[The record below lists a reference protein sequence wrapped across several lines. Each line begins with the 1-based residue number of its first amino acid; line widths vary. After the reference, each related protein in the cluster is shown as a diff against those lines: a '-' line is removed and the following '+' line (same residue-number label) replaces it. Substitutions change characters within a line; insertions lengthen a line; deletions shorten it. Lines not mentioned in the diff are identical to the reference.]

1 MFHYF
6 NTVTDDKGNSLPGF
20 QVEVVQLSDG
30 QTVVPI
36 FADENSTPIQT
47 VSGVANRAVA
57 DAAGNYDFFVNEGTY
72 SLRFYDAK
80 GGFLKSQ
87 RFLPFYGAEQVTNVL
102 SNAPVVE
109 ELLGT
114 DQIPIVRGGIV
125 DVISA
130 DDFAQF
136 FNFGPPV
143 FETSPSISGAAEVG
157 QVLIANDGIVSGG
170 SITGRNWLKDGGVL
184 VGETNPTYTIIADD
198 EGSQISLQVSASGPF
213 GNTTETSAPIGPV
226 TSATLEPGASWNGN
240 VDTGFAGGEAAPID
254 PVRTVAKPAARF
266 IVPPAQTF
274 TDDLLVIVRAE
285 ALNAGTLI
293 DGVQKV
299 RFNYEGAAI
308 DVADAK
314 YHDFTDAN
322 GNPVSY
328 LGYAVTLK
336 KPSGTQGEARLFAEV
351 VPSDPAMQSRV
362 LQMTTFPKDNQYEV
376 EVTVDPDQPEV
387 ESVNYQSITRAL
399 RAAVVNGGSDNVRIT
414 VMKTG
419 DYELDRPDSLSYQTG
434 SYIVIDAAPG
444 VTCTIKRPV
453 ADFGTL
459 SMRTRIGAL
468 WFKGEN
474 VVIDFSTWGELYK
487 ENTGN
492 QTVLDGV
499 TITNSNGRDSLFL
512 GGTPPGNQWRFRGA
526 AFFMECEVTEVEDV
540 FRNALLVR
548 GCTGSNLSGDIFS
561 GARCVINS
569 SSVDFS
575 SQFFRT
581 PEDAFTIEYTGSA
594 ATGTVSLTGTSDQSA
609 GRDLRLIE
617 DGVTVATYT
626 IFQSRTMQ
634 QVIDFVNGEA
644 DWQAVEAIP
653 ATQRRAS
660 ALTAEGTPAFGSFS
674 NADAKTAP
682 LQMIA
687 AFDLHEDFYASGG
700 GVQENIIFAE
710 SIGYNTEGAQLFHL
724 KDATDFYDGVFVNN
738 AVHPSGTTL
747 DFSNFQANFSHLVFC
762 HNSVARQTS
771 RLFTGSGRSFDSR
784 CLFSNNAVQS
794 LVWDGPPDGDLVID
808 SNHTVTAAPAGATNN
823 TTGGSTSSLWVDV
836 EAGDFTPT
844 GELLTNLKTPV
855 FATDINGEDRAA
867 SDAAGAVKS

>member
-20 QVEVVQLSDG
+20 QVEVVQLADG

-87 RFLPFYGAEQVTNVL
+87 RFLPLYGAEQVTNVL
-102 SNAPVVE
+102 SNAPVVD

-114 DQIPIVRGGIV
+114 DQIPIVRGGVV

-130 DDFAQF
+130 NDFAQF

-143 FETSPSISGAAEVG
+143 FETSPSISGLAEVG
-157 QVLIANDGIVSGG
+157 EVLSANDGTVSGG

-184 VGETNPTYTIIADD
+184 VGETNTTYTIIADD
-198 EGSQISLQVSASGPF
+198 EGSEISLQVSASGPF
-213 GNTTETSAPIGPV
+213 GNASATSSAVGPV
-226 TSATLEPGASWNGN
+226 TSAALQPGSNWNGA
-240 VDTGFAGGEAAPID
+240 VDSGFSGGEAAPVD

-362 LQMTTFPKDNQYEV
+362 LQMTTFPKDSQYEV

-387 ESVNYQSITRAL
+387 ESVNYQTITNAL
-399 RAAVVNGGSDNVRIT
+399 RAAVVNGGSDSVRIT
-414 VMKTG
+414 VVKTG
-419 DYELDRPDSLSYQTG
+419 DYEIDRPGALDYQTG
-434 SYIVIDAAPG
+434 SYIVIDAAAG

-459 SMRTRIGAL
+459 SMRPRIGAL

-474 VVIDFSTWGELYK
+474 IVFDFSTWCELYK
-487 ENTGN
+487 ESTGN
-492 QTVLDGV
+492 QTILDGV

-512 GGTPPGNQWRFRGA
+512 GGTPPGNQWRFRGTA
-526 AFFMECEVTEVEDV
+526 LFMECDSSEVEDV
-540 FRNALLVR
+540 YRNGFLVR
-548 GCTGSNLSGDIFS
+548 GCAGENLSGDIFS
-561 GARCVINS
+561 GAKCVVNCN
-569 SSVDFS
+569 SVDFS
-575 SQFFRT
+575 SQYFRT
-581 PEDAFTIEYTGSA
+581 PEDAFTILYTGTGS
-594 ATGTVSLTGTSDQSA
+594 GTVTLTGISDASN
-609 GRDLRLIE
+609 RELRLRVN
-617 DGVTVATYT
+617 GSTLATYAMTQSNT
-626 IFQSRTMQ
+626 IQE
-634 QVIDFVNGEA
+634 VIAFVNGET
-644 DWQAVEAIP
+644 DWTATEAVP
-653 ATQRRAS
+653 ASQRRATS
-660 ALTAEGTPAFGSFS
+660 LTAQGTPAFGSFS
-674 NADAKTAP
+674 DADATSAA
-682 LQMIA
+682 LQMVA

-710 SIGYNTEGAQLFHL
+710 NLGYNTEGAQLFHL
-724 KDATDFYDGVFVNN
+724 KDATDFYDGVIVNN
-738 AVHPSGTTL
+738 AVHPSGATL
-747 DFSNFQANFSHLVFC
+747 DFSNLQSVFSHFAFA
-762 HNSVARQTS
+762 HNSVARQTL
-771 RLFTGSGRSFDSR
+771 RMFTGSGRDFDTR
-784 CLFSNNAVQS
+784 CVIANNAMQS
-794 LVWDGPPDGDLVID
+794 LAWNGSPDSDLIID
-808 SNHTVTAAPAGATNN
+808 SNHTATAAPSGATNH
-823 TTGGSTSSLWVDV
+823 TTGGSTSTLWADV
-836 EAGDFTPT
+836 ESGDFTPT

-855 FATDINGEDRAA
+855 FELDLNGEDRAA
-867 SDAAGAVKS
+867 SDAAGAIKS